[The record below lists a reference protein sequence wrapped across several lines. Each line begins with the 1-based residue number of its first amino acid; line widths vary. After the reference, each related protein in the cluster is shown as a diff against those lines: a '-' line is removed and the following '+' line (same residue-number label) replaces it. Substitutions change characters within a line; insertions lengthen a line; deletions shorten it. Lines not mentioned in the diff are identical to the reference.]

1 MDKKNYETPSEK
13 FKRLATA
20 RTNAVLEKLRILGN
34 CSNNSVYEYTEED
47 IEKIFS
53 TIEKQ
58 VKETRTVFIY
68 NIKSGEE
75 FRL

>member
-1 MDKKNYETPSEK
+1 MNKKNYESPREK
-13 FKRLATA
+13 FSRLATA

-34 CSNNSVYEYTEED
+34 CSNSNVYEYTEED

-53 TIEKQ
+53 EIEKQ
-58 VKETRTVFIY
+58 VKETKMRFVY
-68 NIKSGEE
+68 NIKSREE

>member
-1 MDKKNYETPSEK
+1 MNEKNYENPGEK
-13 FKRLATA
+13 FKRLATV

-34 CSNNSVYEYTEED
+34 CSNSSVYEYTEKD

-53 TIEKQ
+53 TIENQ
-58 VKETRTVFIY
+58 VKETRMRFVY
-68 NIKSGEE
+68 NSKSREE